1 MYNSI
6 GINRKECH
14 HCISLQTCY
23 FFTALTA
30 PMVAIN
36 TVSVPIAGEML
47 TLTCRVTV
55 VEGLIVQPDV
65 VWLVSGGSAVRSG
78 VNNVTVDDVMR
89 NGSESTLGL
98 EFSSLHTSHGGQYTC
113 RAIINIQ
120 LIGVSDLRGNS
131 SQNVIIQSKHYSEF

>member
-1 MYNSI
+1 MVLALTV
-6 GINRKECH
+6 K
-14 HCISLQTCY
+14 SLSPLYKLT

-55 VEGLIVQPDV
+55 VGGLTVQPDI

-78 VNNVTVDDVMR
+78 VNNVTINNVVR
-89 NGSESTLGL
+89 NGSESTVGL
-98 EFSSLHTSHGGQYTC
+98 EFSSLHTSDGGQYTC
-113 RAIINIQ
+113 RATINMQ

-131 SQNVIIQSKHYSEF
+131 SQNVIIQSKHCSEL